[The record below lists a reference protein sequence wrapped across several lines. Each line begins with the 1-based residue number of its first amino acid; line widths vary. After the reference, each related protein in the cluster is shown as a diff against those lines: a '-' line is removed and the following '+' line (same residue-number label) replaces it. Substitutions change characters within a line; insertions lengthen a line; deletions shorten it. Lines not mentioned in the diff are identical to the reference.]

1 MREINYKQI
10 ICLILVSFFLIATN
24 ISAISAIKN
33 PTEDDIGVIN
43 SLKEIKKPI
52 SANTEPDD
60 LDPLVDIEL
69 TFTVKHIRAL
79 DKIDLFSEP
88 DFYVKVFINDVEYES
103 PLWKDQQYV
112 FDPWSVTVDVPDEE
126 ENVTIKIQLW
136 DWDSTF
142 GIDRLCDIST
152 YTNQDPIDI
161 REVNLVYSLKAG
173 HWRGDDY
180 NSLDTVGDLS
190 GYGRL
195 NGCDD
200 NSIYIK
206 DRDCEL
212 LFDITQTDP
221 DGDGIP
227 YWTEVEEF
235 GTDPEVNDTGMDDDG
250 DGVPIEWE
258 HKWGH
263 YFGWD
268 QYNDIYTS
276 YWLYDPFV
284 SEDHANLDPD
294 VDGLQNIEEYLTSQ
308 WGSDPFRQDI
318 FLELDQ
324 MEITPD
330 AQCELAHPLS
340 KEVVRDSFA
349 KQNIVFQIDDG
360 CMGGGEIIP
369 YDDDHET
376 DEIELQQYYMDY
388 FLHGDVNNWRR
399 GVFHWAVSTYFFR
412 STNGWTVG
420 AFAFSS
426 KVNGTE
432 QTDSFYFSQYC
443 HRVPHK
449 PYLYWAY
456 KHGSFNYDQ
465 QRKIFHAGVIMHEL
479 GHTLGINRGNTP
491 GCDNKNTLIF
501 GIGWLKY
508 RSYRSC
514 MNYNYVYQII
524 DYSDGS
530 RGRNDFDDWARI
542 DLARFENTILRI
554 EQKSKG

>member
-1 MREINYKQI
+1 MKINIKQI
-10 ICLILVSFFLIATN
+10 ICLTMVSFFLIATN
-24 ISAISAIKN
+24 TSAVTIIKN
-33 PTEDDIGVIN
+33 STLDDDEVIN
-43 SLKEIKKPI
+43 NLEENNKQI
-52 SANTEPDD
+52 SSAPDD
-60 LDPLVDIEL
+60 LDPLVDIEVI
-69 TFTVKHIRAL
+69 FTVKQIRAL
-79 DKIDLFSEP
+79 DKIDLFGKP

-103 PLWKDQQYV
+103 PCWKNQQYV
-112 FDPWSVTVDVPDEE
+112 FDPWSVTVDVPDDE

-136 DWDSTF
+136 DWNL
-142 GIDRLCDIST
+142 GIDKLCDIST
-152 YTNQDPIDI
+152 YRNQGAIDT

-180 NSLDTVGDLS
+180 NSLDLLGDVS

-200 NSIYIK
+200 NSIYQK
-206 DRDCEL
+206 DMDCEL

-268 QYNDIYTS
+268 WHSQTYESDWI
-276 YWLYDPFV
+276 YDPFK

-294 VDGLQNIEEYLTSQ
+294 DDGLQNIEEYLTSQ

-324 MEITPD
+324 MDIGPD
-330 AQCELAHPLS
+330 GQGYPVHPLS

-349 KQNIVFQIDDG
+349 KHNIVFQIDDG

-369 YDDDHET
+369 YDNDHET
-376 DEIELQQYYMDY
+376 DENELQQYYKDY
-388 FLHGDVNNWRR
+388 FLHNDINNWRR
-399 GVFHWAVSTYFFR
+399 GAFHWAVSTYFYR
-412 STNGWTVG
+412 GTNNWTIG

-426 KVNGTE
+426 NVNGVR
-432 QTDSFYFSQYC
+432 QTDSFYFSSFC

-456 KHGSFNYDQ
+456 KHGSFNFDE
-465 QRKIFHAGVIMHEL
+465 QRKIFHAGVMMHEL
-479 GHTLGINRGNTP
+479 GHTLGIHSGNTP
-491 GCDNKNTLIF
+491 GCDNKQALIL
-501 GIGWLKY
+501 GIEWLKY
-508 RSYRSC
+508 RGYRSC

-530 RGRNDFDDWARI
+530 RGKNDFDDWARI
-542 DLARFENTILRI
+542 DLAKFEI
-554 EQKSKG
+554 QYQ